1 MSGKLSPI
9 FCALDLPS
17 PDQALALARA
27 VRPHVGGFKLGLEYF
42 CANGPQGVAVIKK
55 LGLPIFLDLKLHDI
69 PETVARAV
77 RAVAGLGA
85 SYLTLHAQG
94 GPAMLEAAASAAL
107 EFGAQRP
114 RLLAVTVL
122 TSLDAPDLM
131 EIGVRDALEQQVAR
145 LARLAARRGADGIVC
160 SPREIAA
167 VRQAIGPD
175 RLIVTPGIRPAGAD
189 KGDQKR
195 IMSPREALA
204 GGADILVIGRPITAA
219 EDPVAA
225 ARAIAQSL

>member
-1 MSGKLSPI
+1 MTSPI
-9 FCALDLPS
+9 FCALDVPS
-17 PDQALALARA
+17 PDGALALARS
-27 VRPHVGGFKLGLEYF
+27 VRDHVGGFKLGLEYF
-42 CANGPQGVAVIKK
+42 CANGPQGVAVIKD

-107 EFGAQRP
+107 EFGHQRP

-195 IMSPREALA
+195 TMSPREALG

-219 EDPVAA
+219 DDPAEA
-225 ARAIAQSL
+225 ARAIAPPR